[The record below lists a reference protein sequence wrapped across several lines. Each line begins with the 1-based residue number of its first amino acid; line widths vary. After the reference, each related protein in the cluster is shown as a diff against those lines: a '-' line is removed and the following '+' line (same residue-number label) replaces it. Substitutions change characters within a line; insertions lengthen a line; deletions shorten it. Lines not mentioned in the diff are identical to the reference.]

1 MRRIWTARRSRRTIR
16 SAARRS
22 TAARSGSPPDRGWV
36 CGGGELRSNGMA
48 RAPRGAGE
56 PAARRLPLKAASAV
70 GAEPRLEPR
79 YADVALP
86 VPVPRTYTYEVPS
99 ALAPRVV
106 PGSRVVVPVR
116 RRQVVGLV
124 LGVDVPAPDVPAR
137 PIALA
142 PDDEPAVSA
151 ALIELGRW
159 VGSYY
164 GAPLGMALR
173 ALLPGALWSV
183 RRPAGPPEQA
193 ERVLLLTEALPSLLE
208 RERAFRSAP
217 KRRVGYEALEALG
230 GSAPLRHLVDR
241 LGLSRAVLDGLV
253 KQGLARYTDVPR
265 ARDPFAGL
273 SSAPPP
279 TLTEGQRAVVA
290 GIAATPP
297 DVPVLIHGV
306 TGSGKTLVYLELLR
320 SVVASGQGA
329 ILLVPEIALTPQ
341 TVARVRGVFG
351 DQVAVLHSGL
361 SDGERADAW
370 RALRRGERRL
380 AVGPRSAVFAPV
392 QRLGAIVVDEEH
404 EPSYKQGTAPRYYA
418 RDVAIERARLEGAR
432 VILGSATPSLET
444 LHLAAAGKVVRF
456 ELPDR
461 IGARPLPPVEVID
474 LRSAER
480 VPDARGVPWTVA
492 LDEAVRGA
500 LGRREQVILLLNRR
514 GFATYLQCPS
524 CGDVRACPRCA
535 IALTVHQTPAALRC
549 HYCGHAEPIPTVCRA
564 CGKET
569 QRMRGLGTQQ
579 LEHFVGLRFPEARIA
594 RMDLDTTS
602 TKWAHHRVLER
613 MAQGKIDIL
622 LGTQMIAKG
631 LDFPNVTVVGVVDAD
646 TGLHLPDFR
655 AAERTFQLVAQVAG
669 RAGRGPKGGRVYVQT
684 RAPDHHAIRAA
695 AVHSVAQFAAA
706 ELPLRSPPNPAYPP
720 QVGLVRFVA
729 SHEDAGRVQRTAE
742 RVAEWLVRAN
752 AERLS
757 GALSVLGPA
766 PCPIERLKGRW
777 RVLVKAAEPC
787 AIGRV
792 VRALGARARGAVIVD
807 RDPVSLL

>member
-1 MRRIWTARRSRRTIR
+1 M
-16 SAARRS
+16 
-22 TAARSGSPPDRGWV
+22 ARS
-36 CGGGELRSNGMA
+36 
-48 RAPRGAGE
+48 PRGAGE

-70 GAEPRLEPR
+70 GAEPRLQPR
-79 YADVALP
+79 YAEVVLP
-86 VPVPRTYTYEVPS
+86 VPVPRTYTYLIPAE
-99 ALAPRVV
+99 LAPRIV

-124 LGVDVPAPDVPAR
+124 LAVDVPAPEVPAR
-137 PIALA
+137 PIAVA
-142 PDDEPAVSA
+142 PDDEPALSVT
-151 ALIELGRW
+151 LIELGRW

-183 RRPAGPPEQA
+183 QRPAGPPEQA
-193 ERVLLLTEALPSLLE
+193 ERVLVLTEALPSLLE

-217 KRRVGYEALEALG
+217 KRRVCYEALEALG
-230 GSAPLRHLVDR
+230 GSAPVRHLVDR

-253 KQGLARYTDVPR
+253 KQRLARYTDVPR

-273 SSAPPP
+273 SSPPP
-279 TLTEGQRAVVA
+279 PGLTEARRAVVA

-297 DVPVLIHGV
+297 DIPVLIHGV
-306 TGSGKTLVYLELLR
+306 TGSAKTLVYLDPLR

-370 RALRRGERRL
+370 RALRRGERRV

-392 QRLGAIVVDEEH
+392 ERLGAIVVDEEH
-404 EPSYKQGTAPRYYA
+404 ESSYKQGTAPRYHA
-418 RDVAIERARLEGAR
+418 RDVALERARLEGAR

-444 LHLAAAGKVVRF
+444 LHLAAVGKVVRF

-474 LRSAER
+474 LRRAER

-500 LGRREQVILLLNRR
+500 LGRGEQVILLLNRR
-514 GFATYLQCPS
+514 GFATYLQCPA
-524 CGDVRACPRCA
+524 CGDVPTCPRCA

-549 HYCGHAEPIPTVCRA
+549 HYCGHEEPIPTGCRV
-564 CGKET
+564 CGKGT

-602 TKWAHHRVLER
+602 TKWAHHRVLDR

-655 AAERTFQLVAQVAG
+655 AAERTFQLVAPVAG

-684 RAPDHHAIRAA
+684 RAPEHHAIRAA
-695 AVHSVAQFAAA
+695 AAHSVAEFAVH
-706 ELPLRSPPNPAYPP
+706 ELPLRAPPNPSYPP
-720 QVGLVRFVA
+720 WVGLVRFVA
-729 SHEDAGRVQRTAE
+729 AHEDAIAAQAAAE
-742 RVAEWLVRAN
+742 RVAVWLARAN
-752 AERLS
+752 AERLG
-757 GALSVLGPA
+757 GALTVLGPA

-777 RVLVKAAEPC
+777 RWHVLVKASEPR
-787 AIGRV
+787 ALGRV
-792 VRALGARARGAVIVD
+792 VRAWGARARAVVVVD

>member
-1 MRRIWTARRSRRTIR
+1 M
-16 SAARRS
+16 SAS
-22 TAARSGSPPDRGWV
+22 
-36 CGGGELRSNGMA
+36 EL
-48 RAPRGAGE
+48 
-56 PAARRLPLKAASAV
+56 AARRLPLKAASAV
-70 GAEPRLEPR
+70 GAESRLQPR
-79 YADVALP
+79 YAEIVLPLP
-86 VPVPRTYTYEVPS
+86 VPRPYTYEIPGE
-99 ALAPRVV
+99 LARRVV
-106 PGSRVVVPVR
+106 PGARVVVPVQR
-116 RRQVVGLV
+116 RRVVGV
-124 LGVDVPAPDVPAR
+124 VTAVDVTAPAVTAKAIGAAPDE
-137 PIALA
+137 
-142 PDDEPAVSA
+142 EPA
-151 ALIELGRW
+151 LTWPLLELGHWISR
-159 VGSYY
+159 YY
-164 GAPLGMALR
+164 GTPPGWALR

-183 RRPAGPPEQA
+183 ERPAGPA
-193 ERVLLLTEALPSLLE
+193 EGTDRVVALGAAVPSLLE
-208 RERAFRSAP
+208 RERAFKRAP
-217 KRRVGYEALEALG
+217 KRRVAYEALEAIG
-230 GSAPLRHLVDR
+230 GSAPVRHLVAQ
-241 LGLSRAVLDGLV
+241 LGLSPAALDGLIT
-253 KQGLARYTDVPR
+253 QGLARYTDVPR
-265 ARDPFAGL
+265 ARDPFAGM
-273 SSAPPP
+273 SSPPP
-279 TLTEGQRAVVA
+279 PDLTADQQRVVA
-290 GIAATPP
+290 GILATPP
-297 DVPVLIHGV
+297 ETPALIQGV
-306 TGSGKTLVYLELLR
+306 TGSGKTLVYLDVLR
-320 SVVASGQGA
+320 SVVASGNGA

-351 DQVAVLHSGL
+351 DQVAVLHSAL

-370 RALRRGERRL
+370 RALRRGERRV

-392 QRLGAIVVDEEH
+392 QRLAAIVVDEEH
-404 EPSYKQGTAPRYYA
+404 EPSYKQGSAPRYHA
-418 RDVAIERARLEGAR
+418 RDVALARARLEGAR

-444 LHLAAAGKVVRF
+444 LHLAAQGRVARF
-456 ELPDR
+456 ELPER
-461 IGARPLPPVEVID
+461 IGARPLPAVEVVD

-480 VPDARGVPWTVA
+480 VPDARGVPWTTA
-492 LDEAVRGA
+492 LDEAVQGA

-514 GFATYLQCPS
+514 GFATYLQCPA
-524 CGDVRACPRCA
+524 CGDVPDCPHCA
-535 IALTVHQTPAALRC
+535 IALTVHQTPPAFRC
-549 HYCGHAEPIPTVCRA
+549 HYCGHEETIPTACRM
-564 CGKET
+564 CGKEV

-579 LEHFVGLRFPEARIA
+579 LEHFVARRFPAASIA

-602 TKWAHHRVLER
+602 SKWAHHRILER
-613 MAQGKIDIL
+613 MAQGKLDIL

-695 AVHSVAQFAAA
+695 ALHSVAQFAAA

-720 QVGLVRFVA
+720 HVGLARFVA

-777 RVLVKAAEPC
+777 RWHVLVKAAEPR